1 MITRKHILVA
11 VVAACAT
18 LGVVVSPARTDKKP
32 VMGSSIFE
40 WEAVAVKEQKTGARR
55 QFFQAPTATLDELEC
70 HATTINP
77 GESPHAPHRHVEE
90 EIMVV
95 KEGTVEA
102 LVNGETRRAGPG
114 SVIFQASNQLHGLR
128 NVGTTQATYHVF
140 KWKTPGAPRAT
151 SALRSAVFEW
161 ESMKATTEKYGARR
175 QLFQSQTA
183 TLDELES
190 HVTTLNPGETTGPPH
205 RHPEEALVIV
215 KEGTVEAL
223 TAGGEWRRVGPGSV
237 VFEASNQLH
246 GLRNAGRTQAAYHV
260 IKWHTPATPK
270 AKGE

>member
-1 MITRKHILVA
+1 MITRRHVLVA

-18 LGVVVSPARTDKKP
+18 LGVVVAPARTDKKP
-32 VMGSSIFE
+32 VMGSAIFE

-70 HATTINP
+70 HATTLNP

-102 LVNGETRRAGPG
+102 LAGGETRRAGPG

-140 KWKTPGAPRAT
+140 KWKTPGAPRAA
-151 SALRSAVFEW
+151 SALRSAVFDW
-161 ESMKATTEKYGARR
+161 GLMKATPEKYGARR
-175 QLFQSQTA
+175 VAPRRAGFGRLRGVEPTA
-183 TLDELES
+183 RAAQRGAD
-190 HVTTLNPGETTGPPH
+190 
-205 RHPEEALVIV
+205 
-215 KEGTVEAL
+215 
-223 TAGGEWRRVGPGSV
+223 AGGVSRHQVAHARHAESERRVS
-237 VFEASNQLH
+237 
-246 GLRNAGRTQAAYHV
+246 
-260 IKWHTPATPK
+260 
-270 AKGE
+270 GEHISDFGFRIDV